1 MSNGRQDD
9 SVHFKEEE
17 NELRTETGAC
27 LLVTI
32 FKSKEREKGS
42 NNDSESSLERET
54 EVGMEMEMEMEVE
67 TAFSFIGA
75 VFSVRRTGDSIF
87 LWEGGI
93 TVFKD
98 MTGMDR
104 LCSEGPGQDDEGQ
117 GGNAAPR
124 TK

>member
-1 MSNGRQDD
+1 
-9 SVHFKEEE
+9 
-17 NELRTETGAC
+17 LRTGTGAS

-32 FKSKEREKGS
+32 LESKEREEGS

-54 EVGMEMEMEMEVE
+54 EVGMEAETEAE
-67 TAFSFIGA
+67 TAFSFVGT
-75 VFSVRRTGDSIF
+75 VFSVKRTGDSVF

-93 TVFKD
+93 TFFNGIMGV
-98 MTGMDR
+98 DR

>member
-1 MSNGRQDD
+1 
-9 SVHFKEEE
+9 
-17 NELRTETGAC
+17 
-27 LLVTI
+27 VTI
-32 FKSKEREKGS
+32 LESKEREKGS

-54 EVGMEMEMEMEVE
+54 EVGMEMETEAE

-98 MTGMDR
+98 MTGTDG
-104 LCSEGPGQDDEGQ
+104 LCSEGPGQDDEGR